1 MASKSNWAM
10 DSIVLKFVTAPFKS
24 AWILFLIVLIIFC
37 SSLVLQTYFHRPS
50 LLQLELA
57 NTRAIDTTP
66 LLKQDSK
73 GSSLNITVSSG
84 TYRVLSTLFF
94 DLTGV
99 NKALQAKP
107 DDIGYEFKKIII
119 TTMDPLII

>member
-57 NTRAIDTTP
+57 NTRDWSYCQIWCMAFRP
-66 LLKQDSK
+66 L
-73 GSSLNITVSSG
+73 SL
-84 TYRVLSTLFF
+84 
-94 DLTGV
+94 
-99 NKALQAKP
+99 
-107 DDIGYEFKKIII
+107 
-119 TTMDPLII
+119 LIARLPACHS